1 MGVLLGAGL
10 FPVGGQKAD
19 ENATARLLRPMI
31 RARIRQHRRD
41 LATGSGG
48 LHVRY
53 RFHDRVYLAIRA
65 IANRVKIFFARKRKH
80 EQDR

>member
-10 FPVGGQKAD
+10 FPIGGQKAD

-31 RARIRQHRRD
+31 RARIRQRHAD
-41 LATGSGG
+41 LALRSGG

-65 IANRVKIFFARKRKH
+65 ITIRVKNFFIGI
-80 EQDR
+80 